1 MLLIDNLILLPV
13 WLFLL
18 WLYWYST
25 PAAWPGRQLLV
36 DWLIAAVAVLGSLF
50 ILAWLHL
57 NLDPGVE
64 GLSRNVIAVVSAYL
78 YLIFALGAGWIRRF
92 VVQRRQVVKA

>member
-1 MLLIDNLILLPV
+1 MLLIDNFILMPV

-25 PAAWPGRQLLV
+25 PVGWPRRQLVV
-36 DWLIAAVAVLGSLF
+36 DWVIAAAAVTGSLA
-50 ILAWLHL
+50 ILAWLHH
-57 NLDPGVE
+57 NLDPSVE

-78 YLIFALGAGWIRRF
+78 YLIFAFGAGWVRRF
-92 VVQRRQVVKA
+92 WRLRKVSKL